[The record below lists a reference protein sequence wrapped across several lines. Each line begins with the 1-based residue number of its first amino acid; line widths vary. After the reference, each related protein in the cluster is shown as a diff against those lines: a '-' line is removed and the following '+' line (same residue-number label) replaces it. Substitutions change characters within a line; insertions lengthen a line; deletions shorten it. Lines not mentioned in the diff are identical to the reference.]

1 MKFDFNRYP
10 KYHNSEY
17 WYTKVLKGDLSM
29 KNLSTAKLAETVKNL
44 RNSKGYTKEELGTL
58 TGINRIMIGR
68 IEREDFIPSI
78 IQFEALSNVLGFD
91 LTEMFVEKEK
101 TDSFVALRGE
111 VLSESEKEGV
121 EKLFTMMLTL
131 RQQITLRSSFE
142 NETNHA

>member
-1 MKFDFNRYP
+1 
-10 KYHNSEY
+10 
-17 WYTKVLKGDLSM
+17 
-29 KNLSTAKLAETVKNL
+29 
-44 RNSKGYTKEELGTL
+44 
-58 TGINRIMIGR
+58 
-68 IEREDFIPSI
+68 
-78 IQFEALSNVLGFD
+78 
-91 LTEMFVEKEK
+91 MFVEKEK

>member
-1 MKFDFNRYP
+1 
-10 KYHNSEY
+10 
-17 WYTKVLKGDLSM
+17 M

-91 LTEMFVEKEK
+91 LTEMFVEKK

>member
-1 MKFDFNRYP
+1 MKFDFNRHP
-10 KYHNSEY
+10 KYHKSEY
-17 WYTKVLKGDLSM
+17 CYTKVLKGDLSM

-78 IQFEALSNVLGFD
+78 IQFEALSNVLDFD

>member
-1 MKFDFNRYP
+1 MKFDFIRYP

-29 KNLSTAKLAETVKNL
+29 KDLSTTKLAETVKNL

-58 TGINRIMIGR
+58 TGINRIIIGR

-78 IQFEALSNVLGFD
+78 IQFEALSKVLGFD
-91 LTEMFVEKEK
+91 LIEMFVDKEK

-111 VLSESEKEGV
+111 VLSESQKEGV
-121 EKLFTMMLTL
+121 EKLFTIMLTL
-131 RQQITLRSSFE
+131 RQQIKLRSSFE